1 MQKRTL
7 LLWAGLPLL
16 TVLISSVSA
25 SEWVG
30 VSKPQRAEYNW
41 VMHCRGCHGVNAR
54 GSKGGAPDMVGIV
67 SQFLHTEEGRA
78 YLVRVPGVAF
88 VSLDDSDVAELL
100 NWLTQHFDR
109 EHLPATFLP
118 YSAKEVERL
127 RKKPLISQAFNKR
140 REILETLDDGNI
152 TIK

>member
-1 MQKRTL
+1 MQKRLFL
-7 LLWAGLPLL
+7 LLSGLPLL
-16 TVLISSVSA
+16 TVLISSASA

-41 VMHCRGCHGVNAR
+41 VMHCRGCHGVDAR

-78 YLVRVPGVAF
+78 YLARVPGVAF
-88 VSLDDSDVAELL
+88 VSLPDNDVAELL
-100 NWLTQHFDR
+100 NWLTQNFDQD
-109 EHLPATFLP
+109 HLPETFLP

-127 RKKPLISQAFNKR
+127 RKIPLISEAFNKR
-140 REILETLDDGNI
+140 QEILDTLND
-152 TIK
+152 